1 MLKLFGGS
9 VELKVDRELIDCS
22 TLRPIPDNQEVF
34 LTKTDKEC
42 LIVELLECIND
53 KDPIDFYLK
62 DLQEQGDLL
71 NVELLLSCTG
81 QTQGFKLY
89 KNIDLLVYLGF
100 KRIESCDVFIQFFT
114 FTKLD
119 FDGML
124 NSLKICNKNLF
135 SEI

>member
-1 MLKLFGGS
+1 MEWFDIWRKRWIKSGQRI
-9 VELKVDRELIDCS
+9 DRLQ
-22 TLRPIPDNQEVF
+22 LRPIPDNQQLF

-62 DLQEQGDLL
+62 DLQEHGDLL

-81 QTQGFKLY
+81 KTQGFKLY
-89 KNIDLLVYLGF
+89 KNIDLLGF

-124 NSLKICNKNLF
+124 KRLKIFNKNLF